1 MGGAM
6 KFLKAWAA
14 LALVG
19 SAAPAL
25 AQEPAFLR
33 LDPNA
38 TRQVFAEGTV
48 ITPSSSI
55 PQPQS
60 GVAHTNVHIFQPDG
74 MPAISSR
81 SASPAV
87 GPPFSGTNFETPQSI
102 ACVYRF
108 VSAIPG
114 CNPNLTTN
122 TLRTGSRTIAIVDAY
137 NAPNAAADLTT
148 FSQQFG
154 LPLPTLNNFRV
165 VYATSTGTT
174 TTTPPAYDAG
184 WETEISLDIQ
194 WAHAMAPNANIILV
208 EAVSNQNSDLLAA
221 VVVANNL
228 LGPLG
233 GGEISMSWGSSEFSN
248 ESTFDGFFATSGIV
262 YFAATGDSPGTSWPS
277 VSTNVVAV
285 GGTTISRDPTTGNL
299 VGEAAWTEGG
309 GGPSEFIFK
318 PSYQLSVKK
327 LSHTNYRGVPD
338 IAAVANP
345 RTGVWV
351 YITNAGGWN
360 IIGGTSVS
368 SPVVAGLVNSIGN
381 FYASSNVQ
389 LTQDYSGRATSQFAD
404 VIEGICGPSA
414 GYWTVAGWDY
424 CTGLG
429 SPVKRQ

>member
-1 MGGAM
+1 M
-6 KFLKAWAA
+6 KFLKAWIA

-38 TRQVFAEGTV
+38 NRQVFAEGTV

-81 SASPAV
+81 TASPAI
-87 GPPFSGTNFETPQSI
+87 GPPFPGLFFETPQSV

-108 VSAIPG
+108 VSAVPG
-114 CNPNLTTN
+114 CNPNVVTN

-137 NAPNAAADLTT
+137 DAPFARADLTT

-154 LPLPTLNNFRV
+154 LPLPTLASFQV
-165 VYATSTGTT
+165 FYATSTGTQT
-174 TTTPPAYDAG
+174 ITTPAYNAG
-184 WETEISLDIQ
+184 WETEISLDVQ

-208 EAVSNQNSDLLAA
+208 EAASNKNSDLLAA
-221 VVVANNL
+221 VTVANTL
-228 LGPLG
+228 LAAVG
-233 GGEISMSWGSSEFSN
+233 GGEISMSWGSTEFST
-248 ESTFDGFFATSGIV
+248 EGVFDSFFATLGVV

-277 VSTNVVAV
+277 VSANVVAV
-285 GGTTISRDPTTGNL
+285 GGTTLSRDPTSGNL

-309 GGPSEFIFK
+309 GGPSEFVSK
-318 PSYQLSVKK
+318 PVYQLSVKK
-327 LSHTNYRGVPD
+327 LANTNERGVPD

-351 YITNAGGWN
+351 YITNASGWN
-360 IIGGTSVS
+360 VIGGTSVA
-368 SPVVAGLVNSIGN
+368 SPVVAGLVNTIGHFN
-381 FYASSNVQ
+381 TSTYNE
-389 LTQDYSGRATSQFAD
+389 LTQDYSAKATSQFAD
-404 VIEGICGPSA
+404 VVEGICGPSA
-414 GYWTVAGWDY
+414 GYWTVSGWDY